1 MIALLTGF
9 YREPDEARRAELLEC
24 WRRNAALDHIDAMH
38 LLIEDDT
45 TPESAIELCP
55 ELAHPKVRLVPR
67 GRRQTFQEFFNYA
80 AAELPHRRVVL
91 ANADIYF
98 DDSITAV
105 KRCDLRRNM
114 IVLARWDVQAD
125 GSSKLHDVDFSQDA
139 WIFQPPVKLRNCDF
153 TLGVAGCENRLA
165 WAAHHIGRLK
175 VENYARTIRA
185 HHLHL
190 SGLRRWPATGLRIG
204 GPGRRVRP
212 KAMRAG

>member
-45 TPESAIELCP
+45 TPEGAIELCP
-55 ELAHPKVRLVPR
+55 ELAHPKVRLVPH
-67 GRRQTFQEFFNYA
+67 GRRATFHEYFTYA
-80 AAELPHRRVVL
+80 NATFSKQRVVL

-98 DDSITAV
+98 DDSLAQAA
-105 KRCDLRRNM
+105 RCDLRRMM
-114 IVLARWDVQAD
+114 IVLARWEVQPD

-139 WIFQPPVKLRNCDF
+139 WIFQPPTKFKNCDF
-153 TLGVAGCENRLA
+153 TLGIPGCENRVA
-165 WAAHHIGRLK
+165 WSAHHSGRK

-185 HHLHL
+185 YHLHL
-190 SGLRRWPATGLRIG
+190 TGLRRWTQAQRIG

-212 KAMRAG
+212 KAMRAH